1 MFLLLQIK
9 SFYIITGM
17 HLKTGL
23 YILLC
28 SLILTGMASCLGG
41 SDDVEYITST
51 DAQIISFSISHDSVP
66 ALAKT
71 SFSIDQQK
79 NEIYNYDSLPYLTK
93 VYPKAVITFTMG
105 SGVADYMLMA
115 VVEGDTVWVAS
126 ADSLD
131 ISDALLGG
139 MRLKT
144 FAPDGIT
151 TKEYGFRINIH
162 QIDPDS
168 VRYARWASDL
178 DFLDYEEKKTVLFGS
193 NYYTFVKKPLPAT
206 TGYNGVISLYK
217 SADMNHWERL
227 PDLSEL
233 PSETNV
239 RDIQVSQQGLYAHAA
254 GELYVAYEDALT
266 GITPWQK
273 IETENPVVS
282 VLGYLKPTTNQK
294 DVVRKG
300 GLALIVR
307 RDDADVFAF
316 TETLHKDDFQYGTT
330 VPDDFPVSGFSVI
343 NNNSLVWEKITL
355 VAGKSQSGE
364 ILNTVWATEDGYHW
378 ANLSFDPQGNLP
390 VIEGGNAFSY
400 AGEIYFL
407 SGRLENG
414 EYNKEIYSSQD
425 GGLVW
430 KTKETKTHA
439 PKEFSLRKE
448 ASVVVDEQGIY
459 FYIVGGQNQSFLT
472 DIWKAALNSRIFE
485 E

>member
-23 YILLC
+23 YILLS

-51 DAQIISFSISHDSVP
+51 DAQILSFSISHDSVP
-66 ALAKT
+66 VLAET
-71 SFSIDQQK
+71 RFSIDQEK
-79 NEIYNYDSLPYLTK
+79 SEIYNSDSLPYLTE
-93 VYPKAVITFTMG
+93 VLPKAVVTFTMG
-105 SGVADYMLMA
+105 SGVTGYMLMT
-115 VVEGDTVWVAS
+115 VVEGDTVWVATS
-126 ADSLD
+126 DSLD

-151 TKEYGFRINIH
+151 AKEYKFRINIH

-168 VRYARWASDL
+168 VQYTRWASDL
-178 DFLDYEEKKTVLFGS
+178 DFLDFEEKKTVLFGN
-193 NYYTFVKKPLPAT
+193 NYYTFVKKPFPTFIGISGA
-206 TGYNGVISLYK
+206 VSLYK
-217 SADMNHWERL
+217 SADMNHWETLRGL
-227 PDLSEL
+227 TEL
-233 PSETNV
+233 PYETNV

-307 RDDADVFAF
+307 RDDANVFAF
-316 TETLHKDDFQYGTT
+316 TETLQKDDFQYGTT

-355 VAGKSQSGE
+355 ATGKSQSGK

-378 ANLSFDPQGNLP
+378 ANLSSNPQGNLP

-400 AGEIYFL
+400 AGELYFF
-407 SGRLENG
+407 GGKIENG
-414 EYNKEIYSSQD
+414 EYNKEVYSSQD

-430 KTKETKTHA
+430 KPKETKAHA
-439 PKEFSLRKE
+439 PEAFSFRKN

-472 DIWKAALNSRIFE
+472 DIWKVALNSRVFE